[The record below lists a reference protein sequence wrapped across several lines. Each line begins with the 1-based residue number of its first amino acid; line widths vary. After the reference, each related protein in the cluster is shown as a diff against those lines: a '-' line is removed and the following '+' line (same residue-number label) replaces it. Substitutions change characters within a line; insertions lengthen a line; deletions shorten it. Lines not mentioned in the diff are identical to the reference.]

1 MFTASETNPYKNR
14 NLPVGKLE
22 YPCTYNVNKV
32 AAALEYG
39 EKEIL
44 YAVPKLIN
52 NPGIY
57 CNLGELFGGSSI
69 LMALSIKDSG
79 LDAKVYTVDCDK
91 DGLARARRNYE
102 RHGVTDLITQ
112 FEGTT
117 DAWSGMFKNRDER
130 FEFVFIDADHSFN
143 NTYNDIMNYRELLL
157 PQGILGFHDTNQ
169 DGVNNAIIKAGIHN
183 WELIEWVNR
192 IKLFRKP

>member
-1 MFTASETNPYKNR
+1 MQANTENPYKNR
-14 NLPVGKLE
+14 TLPVGQLE
-22 YPCTYNVNKV
+22 YPCSFNVNKV

-52 NPGIY
+52 RPGIY

-79 LDAKVYTVDCDK
+79 LDAKVFTVDCDK
-91 DGLARARRNYE
+91 DGLARAKRNYE
-102 RHGVTDLITQ
+102 RHGVSRLITQ
-112 FEGTT
+112 HMGLT
-117 DAWSGMFKNRDER
+117 DDWAVRFLNDGVR
-130 FEFVFIDADHSFN
+130 FEFVFVDADHSFN

-157 PQGILGFHDTNQ
+157 PQGVLGFHDTNQ
-169 DGVNNAIIKAGIHN
+169 DGVNDAIIKAGIHN